1 MSVLPKLLAQEQV
14 TLCQEEVLVVC
25 SLLLRLATLTT
36 PAMVFVSRLIP
47 SLLDSPQQRSL
58 ASVQFQM
65 VLDFETLMQQLAAV
79 IITQFL
85 VSALIRPT

>member
-1 MSVLPKLLAQEQV
+1 
-14 TLCQEEVLVVC
+14 
-25 SLLLRLATLTT
+25 
-36 PAMVFVSRLIP
+36 
-47 SLLDSPQQRSL
+47 
-58 ASVQFQM
+58 M